1 MHTAFWIKHQQQ
13 KRSPMS
19 HETSTDKL
27 VYMAN
32 QISKFF
38 ASQGEAVA
46 VNGTAEHLKKFWD
59 PRMRASILRHLA
71 AGGHGLDPIARHAVE
86 RLQNS

>member
-1 MHTAFWIKHQQQ
+1 
-13 KRSPMS
+13 MS
-19 HETSTDKL
+19 HENSVEKL

-38 ASQGEAVA
+38 ASQGEGVA
-46 VNGTAEHLKKFWD
+46 VSGTAEHIKKFWD
-59 PRMRASILRHLA
+59 PRMRQTILRHLA
-71 AGGHGLDPIARHAVE
+71 AGGHGLDPIARHAVQ